1 MKILKEMIKLLKV
14 SIEEELKVEHPD
26 QYAAIKNKKYP
37 KNLPKIIIKFF
48 DVMEKLTDKPAEW
61 LLKIRKGL

>member
-1 MKILKEMIKLLKV
+1 MLRV
-14 SIEEELKVEHPD
+14 PIEEELKVDYPD

-37 KNLPKIIIKFF
+37 KKLPKIIIKFF

>member
-1 MKILKEMIKLLKV
+1 MVKLLKV
-14 SIEEELKVEHPD
+14 SIEEELKIEHPD
-26 QYAAIKNKKYP
+26 QYTAIKNKKYP
-37 KNLPKIIIKFF
+37 KKLPKIIIKFF

>member
-1 MKILKEMIKLLKV
+1 MNNLPRLTAPI
-14 SIEEELKVEHPD
+14 SEELKVKHPE
-26 QYAAIKNKKYP
+26 QYEAINNKKYP
-37 KNLPKIIIKFF
+37 KKLPNFIIKFF

>member
-1 MKILKEMIKLLKV
+1 MLKV
-14 SIEEELKVEHPD
+14 SIEEELKVDHPD

-61 LLKIRKGL
+61 LLKLRRKL

>member
-1 MKILKEMIKLLKV
+1 MIKLLKV
-14 SIEEELKVEHPD
+14 SIKEELKVEHPD
-26 QYAAIKNKKYP
+26 QYQAITQKQYP

>member
-1 MKILKEMIKLLKV
+1 MLKV
-14 SIEEELKVEHPD
+14 SIEEELKVDHPD

-48 DVMEKLTDKPAEW
+48 DTMGKLTDKPAEW